1 MKVPKHPI
9 IEPTRSNGGVRQA
22 PEPERVA
29 QQQALLD
36 AEHHR
41 LAKALDHLLVAVL
54 GCDNL
59 DSLLRMFLEMFVD
72 VGHADVAV
80 LLLRDGDRLRSRA
93 AVGLEEEVEAGFSVP
108 IDGRLAAQIT
118 TEGPML
124 VSPDDAIGVF
134 MGDSIRQKRM
144 QSLYCLNLLNGDS
157 LVGLVLLGSL
167 QAHQFSDED
176 RQLLNVL
183 ATRAGAAVV
192 RSAAYESLRTAV
204 RSRDEVLAIVAH
216 DLRNPV
222 NVIRIAAN
230 SLLRRLSDS
239 TARRSI
245 ERIIR
250 GATRAERLLRD
261 LLEISA
267 IETGHFSIERR
278 VLEPGD
284 LILAALE
291 SQQALAADASV
302 IIASDVSPELP
313 TVEADEERLLEVLEN
328 LIGNSVKFTVSG
340 GSVTVGAARR
350 EGEVVFWVKDNG
362 SGISTEELP
371 HIFDRFWQPKKKR
384 RGTGL
389 GLSICKG
396 IIEAHGGRIWA
407 ESAVDRGTTMF
418 FTLPATGAPKAEV
431 VDMASIL
438 LVDDRPENL
447 LALKAIL
454 DRPEYRLVTAGS
466 GEEAL
471 ALALHE
477 SFSLALIDVA
487 MPGMNGLEV
496 AVHLKELERSREVP
510 IIFVTALGNDPEEV
524 HRAYSAGGADYLVKP
539 LDPEI
544 VRKKVAVF
552 VDFSRRRLG
561 NGLLRGANAAGT

>member
-328 LIGNSVKFTVSG
+328 LIGNSVKFTVS
-340 GSVTVGAARR
+340 
-350 EGEVVFWVKDNG
+350 
-362 SGISTEELP
+362 
-371 HIFDRFWQPKKKR
+371 R